1 METIAKSLEKILIDL
16 ESIGGIEFSA
26 IVSRQGLLMGSKT
39 NNRNLNCD
47 TFAALTATLFSSAES
62 TTTRLSK
69 QKPRSIIV
77 QTEDKHL
84 ITYAATPEA
93 LIVVLVGK
101 SDAISSILN
110 ELKISAERVRNFI

>member
-16 ESIGGIEFSA
+16 EAIGGIEFSA
-26 IVSRQGLLMGSKT
+26 IVSRQGLLMGSKA
-39 NNRNLNCD
+39 NNGNLKSD
-47 TFAALTATLFSSAES
+47 TFAALTATLYSSAES

-69 QKPRSIIV
+69 QKPKSIIV

-101 SDAISSILN
+101 SDLINSILN
-110 ELKISAERVRNFI
+110 ELQKSAERVREFI